1 MAERTHF
8 CASRT
13 SESSSS
19 DLFVS
24 FEPIRIPAIL
34 AFVIPLVDKADIR
47 TLIPHSGT
55 MCLLDGVFRW
65 DDESIVCI
73 ANTHR
78 DVSNPLR
85 RDGQL
90 SAVHALEYGAQA
102 AAIHGG
108 LRARAAGT
116 TAPPC
121 YLAALRG
128 AHLHVARLD
137 DLASPFEVCARR
149 LFGDAGDTI
158 YQCSISAD
166 GIPVADGR
174 VTIMLRA

>member
-1 MAERTHF
+1 MNVLNDK
-8 CASRT
+8 
-13 SESSSS
+13 SE
-19 DLFVS
+19 
-24 FEPIRIPAIL
+24 
-34 AFVIPLVDKADIR
+34 IR

-55 MCLLDGVFRW
+55 MCLLDGVVHW

-73 ANTHR
+73 TNTHR
-78 DVSNPLR
+78 DANNPLR

-108 LRARAAGT
+108 LRARAAGM

-121 YLAALRG
+121 YLAALRD

-137 DLASPFEVCARR
+137 NLTSALEVRAHR
-149 LFGDAGDTI
+149 LFGSAGNTI
-158 YQCSISAD
+158 YECAISA
-166 GIPVADGR
+166 GGTPVAEGR